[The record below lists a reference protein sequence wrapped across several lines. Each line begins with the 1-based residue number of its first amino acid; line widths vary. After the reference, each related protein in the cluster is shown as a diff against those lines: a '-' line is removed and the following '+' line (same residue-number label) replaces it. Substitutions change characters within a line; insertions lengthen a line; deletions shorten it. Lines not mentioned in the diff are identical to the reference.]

1 MTQRT
6 LSTPPPEEP
15 VQIKIKYKKKARH
28 GHNHDVTDVHNIRQ
42 VAGCLP
48 IDPISKRFL
57 LISSSKNPEAWVI
70 PKGGWEVD
78 ETQEHAALRETW
90 EEAGLKG
97 RITHQL
103 GVFVERSNKKIKAHH
118 WIFEMEIDEICKK
131 YPERRKR
138 DRRWFTYEEALLATQ
153 NNDFIQEAIRLSSI
167 NPQRLLTPRS
177 SFDGKNMSLLS
188 PVTTPIMKDAAVAA
202 ARASTATIS
211 PGNSPPTTPTQH
223 VMIESPSTFQ
233 SRKSMDAFQALR
245 ELMENASIST

>member
-1 MTQRT
+1 MSLQRA

-15 VQIKIKYKKKARH
+15 LMQTTIKYEKKARH
-28 GHNHDVTDVHNIRQ
+28 GHKHDVTDIYNIRQ

-70 PKGGWEVD
+70 PKGGWEMD
-78 ETQEHAALRETW
+78 ETQEQAALRETW

-103 GVFVERSNKKIKAHH
+103 GIFVERSKKRIKAHH

-138 DRRWFTYEEALLATQ
+138 DRRWFTFDEALLATQ
-153 NNDFIQEAIRLSSI
+153 NNYYIQEAIRLSSI
-167 NPQRLLTPRS
+167 SPEQQKLTTPRS
-177 SFDGKNMSLLS
+177 SFDGKHMKWSSPILS
-188 PVTTPIMKDAAVAA
+188 PIINSYLPINTTPPSSV
-202 ARASTATIS
+202 
-211 PGNSPPTTPTQH
+211 PTTPVNQSI
-223 VMIESPSTFQ
+223 IESPSTQ
-233 SRKSMDAFQALR
+233 NSRKSMDAFQALK
-245 ELMENASIST
+245 ELMENASISA